1 MARFLMMPH
10 SPAGT
15 LAHLA
20 ACSAVGT
27 VLRERGHDVHFA
39 HGGSNAALLEDA
51 GFTWHPVRESHG
63 PMNKDW
69 FHDAA
74 DLEGMLASQL
84 EVIKELRPHVCVTSA
99 GIGRLAAE
107 VSSDTTRHL
116 AMHHNL
122 AQSAY
127 GRRALRAWKLRYDL
141 RRPRRLVRDIRTR
154 VKRPSEGLKAVRRAS
169 AEVRAAYG
177 LPPLDDSTLATGVAD
192 AVACTSAPF
201 LDPQQGMPAH
211 WRYTGPISYAPP
223 GPGVTMAL
231 DPARPRAYVS
241 QGSTGS
247 ADLLRSSVAELAEH
261 GFAVVVGTAHLV
273 DPGQLEQLG
282 EHVYAAP
289 IVDGR
294 AELGRAAVAV
304 LSGGHMTAMEAM
316 LAGTP
321 TVIANHTIQQ
331 AAAAQR
337 ADRLGTGIGLWPRR
351 RPGDVGRA
359 AARIL
364 DDGSY
369 RRRAREIAD
378 RLADGWDGALNTAN
392 IAEEL
397 SS

>member
-10 SPAGT
+10 SPVGT

-39 HGGSNAALLEDA
+39 HGGSNAALLEDT
-51 GFTWHPVRESHG
+51 GFTWHLVRESHG
-63 PMNKDW
+63 PMSRDW

-74 DLEGMLASQL
+74 DLEEMLTSQL
-84 EVIKELRPHVCVTSA
+84 ELIEELRPNVCVTSA

-107 VSSDTTRHL
+107 VSSDTTKHL

-127 GRRALRAWKLRYDL
+127 GKRALRAWKLRYDL
-141 RRPRRLVRDIRTR
+141 RRPWRLVRDIQTR
-154 VKRPSEGLKAVRRAS
+154 VKRPSGELKAVRRAG
-169 AEVRAAYG
+169 AQVRAAYG
-177 LPPLDDSTLATGVAD
+177 LPPLDDSTVSTGVAD

-201 LDPQQGMPAH
+201 LDPQQGMPGH

-223 GPGVTMAL
+223 EPGVTMAL

-247 ADLLRSSVAELAEH
+247 ANLLRSSVAELAER

-273 DPGQLEQLG
+273 DPSQLEKLG
-282 EHVYAAP
+282 DNVHAAP

-294 AELGRAAVAV
+294 AELRRAAVAV
-304 LSGGHMTAMEAM
+304 LSGGHMTAMEAL

-331 AAAAQR
+331 GAAAQR
-337 ADRLGTGIGLWPRR
+337 VDRLRTGIGLWPRR
-351 RPGDVGRA
+351 RPGDIGQA
-359 AARIL
+359 ATRIL

-369 RRRAREIAD
+369 RRRATEIAE
-378 RLADGWDGALNTAN
+378 RLADGWDGALNTATT
-392 IAEEL
+392 AEGL
-397 SS
+397 SD